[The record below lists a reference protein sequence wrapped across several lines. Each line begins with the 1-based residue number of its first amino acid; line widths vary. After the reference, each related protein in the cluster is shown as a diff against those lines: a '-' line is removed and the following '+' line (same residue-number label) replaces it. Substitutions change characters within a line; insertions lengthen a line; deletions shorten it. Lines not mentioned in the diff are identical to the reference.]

1 MSEQLNLKEIRRQVY
16 LSYTEDG
23 LIDLSIGLLILGFA
37 AMLMADLPWMVG
49 LLGGIP
55 LLIWYGGK
63 RSLTLPR
70 IGSIQPGKEMK
81 DQFKGY
87 TIALLIAGLGVL
99 VFFILLASSGRSILA
114 DHPLALFGLVLALG
128 ISALAILTKAYRL
141 YLYAALVFAAMTIGE
156 ILNRSIETLDM
167 FLLLVFIA
175 GAVIIIAGI
184 IVLSTFLRKYPIVS
198 LDE

>member
-1 MSEQLNLKEIRRQVY
+1 MSEQLNMKDIRRQVY
-16 LSYTEDG
+16 LSFTEDG
-23 LIDLSIGLLILGFA
+23 LIDLSIGLVILGFA
-37 AMLMADLPWMVG
+37 AMLMADQPWMVG

-63 RSLTLPR
+63 RVLTLPR
-70 IGSIQPGKEMK
+70 IGSIQPSREMK
-81 DQFKGY
+81 SQVKGF
-87 TIALLIAGLGVL
+87 TFALLIAGLGVL
-99 VFFILLASSGRSILA
+99 AFFILFAASGRSILA

-128 ISALAILTKAYRL
+128 ISALALLTKAHRL

-156 ILNRSIETLDM
+156 ILNRSIETPDV
-167 FLLLVFIA
+167 FLLSVFIA

-184 IVLSTFLRKYPIVS
+184 IVLNSFLRKYPVVS